1 MAVHLHLRSNASN
14 ACRNAEAVMCGIK
27 GGKTR
32 DRSPKSDS
40 KPLKVHP
47 AGEFSC
53 GKKAFIKAGILLP
66 TFM

>member
-1 MAVHLHLRSNASN
+1 MHPMHVVMQRLLVG
-14 ACRNAEAVMCGIK
+14 VMCGIK

-40 KPLKVHP
+40 MPLKVHP

-53 GKKAFIKAGILLP
+53 GKKSLIKAGILLP